1 MKLIRHLLHPLAALI
16 ALQLV
21 WVLLVVLWIIWFIGK
36 RQEYRE
42 LLARYQPELLAGDT
56 NWLVL
61 VQGLLL
67 LLVILAG
74 IYVIFI
80 YWKRQADL
88 YQQQRAA
95 LTQIT
100 HELKSPLASIQ
111 LHLET
116 IQLRRPDQEKLDRFL
131 DTMLSDT
138 ERLHNLINNL
148 LLTARLER
156 RRRDAPRLPVIDF
169 SAFVESYLER
179 FRGKLPEGGNL
190 QVAIEPGIKV
200 AIDSEGMETAL
211 RNLLENA
218 TLYSPG
224 APDITV
230 SLSRQG
236 QHCRLAVTDQG
247 IGLARHDLKKVFAMF
262 YRVRQPGENIRGSG
276 LGLYI
281 VRSVA
286 SEHGGS
292 VSATSN
298 GPGTGSTF
306 TITLPLG

>member
-1 MKLIRHLLHPLAALI
+1 MHPLATLI
-16 ALQLV
+16 AIQLV
-21 WVLLVVLWIIWFIGK
+21 WVLMVVLWIIWFIGK
-36 RQEYRE
+36 RQEYQD
-42 LLARYQPELLAGDT
+42 LVARYQPELLAASS
-56 NWLVL
+56 NWVVL

-67 LLVILAG
+67 LAVILAG
-74 IYVIFI
+74 IYIIFI
-80 YWKRQADL
+80 FWKRQADL

-116 IQLRRPDQEKLDRFL
+116 IRLRKPDQEKLDRFL
-131 DTMLSDT
+131 DTMLNDT

-156 RRRDAPRLPVIDF
+156 RRRDAPRPAAVDF
-169 SAFVESYLER
+169 SAFVATYLER
-179 FRGKLPEGGNL
+179 FQCKLPEGGNL
-190 QVAIEPGIKV
+190 QATIEPGITL
-200 AIDSEGMETAL
+200 AIDTEGMETAL

-230 SLSRQG
+230 SLSRHG
-236 QHCRLAVTDQG
+236 QQCRLAVTDQG
-247 IGLARHDLKKVFAMF
+247 IGLAPHELKKIFSIF

-281 VRSVA
+281 VRSVVN
-286 SEHGGS
+286 EHGGS
-292 VSATSN
+292 ITASSD

-306 TITLPLG
+306 TITLPLR